1 MFNEYIRSLVLPW
14 QESRGTDDDV
24 VLDSRI
30 RLARNMKN
38 RAFPERASAE
48 DKAVVCE
55 AARAC
60 IPGLNKLGKGQYE
73 ALSVNDMSDE
83 NRDLAAARRI
93 ITPTLA
99 KKGEGKLLFLRQ
111 DAAASLAVNETDH
124 FVINTIVSGSN
135 VRQAA
140 SEAFAVDNVLE
151 GQTELAF
158 HEDFGYLTSMPAM
171 TGTGLFIGVSLHL
184 PGLIAAKKLRR
195 IMQGITKFGFGFS
208 GVYSGRSTH
217 VGNVFRVVNQMT
229 LGISEEDLLDRA
241 ETVVGHIIEEE
252 RECRRALREEKSDLF
267 FDRLYRSYGVL
278 TQARLMEQE
287 EALNLLSDFRL
298 AVTSGLID
306 ADLQTYAAMV
316 TAVDSAYVSLRRF
329 NDEDPEEK
337 ERARLLRSLIK
348 KYVRREP

>member
-1 MFNEYIRSLVLPW
+1 M
-14 QESRGTDDDV
+14 
-24 VLDSRI
+24 
-30 RLARNMKN
+30 
-38 RAFPERASAE
+38 
-48 DKAVVCE
+48 
-55 AARAC
+55 
-60 IPGLNKLGKGQYE
+60 
-73 ALSVNDMSDE
+73 
-83 NRDLAAARRI
+83 
-93 ITPTLA
+93 
-99 KKGEGKLLFLRQ
+99 
-111 DAAASLAVNETDH
+111 
-124 FVINTIVSGSN
+124 
-135 VRQAA
+135 
-140 SEAFAVDNVLE
+140 
-151 GQTELAF
+151 
-158 HEDFGYLTSMPAM
+158 TSMPAM

-329 NDEDPEEK
+329 NDEDSEEK